1 MIKKYT
7 VDIPLKKI
15 VVYLLKSIIV
25 LGLFL
30 YFLKIEIE
38 NVFQVILFKYYFL
51 GIFELFILLIFL
63 ICVRHDVGKFLKSKN
78 SFRLIFTIVGSLM
91 ISMGLFVK
99 IWDLKRHSESTQYI
113 ALYSEKKGV
122 YTEDYTFRFQH
133 NGNLLLQVSKEDGL
147 ISNYYYGRYFM
158 NKQFISIE
166 YLFGKKSKYT
176 MFSIEKNILIPIS
189 YANYKIKKDATI
201 FQFLKVKN

>member
-51 GIFELFILLIFL
+51 GVFELFILLIFL
-63 ICVRHDVGKFLKSKN
+63 ICVRYDIGKFLKSKN

-99 IWDLKRHSESTQYI
+99 MWNIKRHTESTQYI
-113 ALYSEKKGV
+113 ALYSEKTGV
-122 YTEDYTFRFQH
+122 YIEGYTFRFQH
-133 NGNLLLQVSKEDGL
+133 NGNLLLRVSKEDGL
-147 ISNYYYGRYFM
+147 VSNYYYGKYFM
-158 NKQFISIE
+158 NKQFIRIE

-176 MFSIEKNILIPIS
+176 MFSIEKNILIPINH
-189 YANYKIKKDATI
+189 AKYKTKKDATS